1 VTRITVDTSEVM
13 AEAGRLIRLG
23 AQGALAMDRAIGLS
37 ATALRDT
44 WRGNAASTAG
54 AHGVHY
60 PSAITSERKASGF
73 AVEYEVG
80 PDPALPQGGM
90 SFEYGSRNQPPH
102 LDGQRAADAVG
113 PTIDKLV
120 SAAIGQLL

>member
-1 VTRITVDTSEVM
+1 
-13 AEAGRLIRLG
+13 
-23 AQGALAMDRAIGLS
+23 
-37 ATALRDT
+37 
-44 WRGNAASTAG
+44 
-54 AHGVHY
+54 
-60 PSAITSERKASGF
+60 
-73 AVEYEVG
+73 
-80 PDPALPQGGM
+80 M